1 MDSIAIC
8 WLLYGI
14 IFVQY
19 VVSIDADKIKL
30 NQLEKMKKGHDILS
44 KKISEIQFENNF
56 FKTSIKELHEENEQS
71 KEIIYDLEDENRT
84 QKIFNSQLKMKNQG
98 ACRLDR
104 TLPAPSPCLIFF
116 FNFFKKTF
124 PRTFIGPLVRY
135 H

>member
-19 VVSIDADKIKL
+19 VFSIDADKIKL
-30 NQLEKMKKGHDILS
+30 NQLEKMKEGHDILS
-44 KKISEIQFENNF
+44 KKISKIQFENNF
-56 FKTSIKELHEENEQS
+56 FKTSIKELREENEQL

-98 ACRLDR
+98 ACGLDR
-104 TLPAPSPCLIFF
+104 TLPAPSPCSIFF
-116 FNFFKKTF
+116 FNFFLKTF